1 VVATSTNIDKEFRRM
16 PLPDEVARQIRP
28 DRSALL
34 FIDMQRRHLDLDVGY
49 HTLPPSDAPRV
60 VERGGVAVR
69 AARQAGLRV
78 VHVGTWSRPS
88 QWGSI
93 EGRNPFFAWQTGKPI
108 PGADFVR
115 QSGKCV
121 EGSVWAEFMPPV
133 APAAGE
139 PVIVKKKYSGFFMTD
154 LELVLRSLGVE
165 TLFVGGVNTNN
176 CVLHTSFDAHARDF
190 GVVVLE
196 DACGSM
202 NGAAYHSAAL
212 QQIQAAIGWTT
223 TVDAFGAWLG
233 GAYHPD
239 TAAAGLRA

>member
-1 VVATSTNIDKEFRRM
+1 
-16 PLPDEVARQIRP
+16 
-28 DRSALL
+28 
-34 FIDMQRRHLDLDVGY
+34 
-49 HTLPPSDAPRV
+49 
-60 VERGGVAVR
+60 VELGGLAVR

-78 VHVGTWSRPS
+78 AHVGTWSRPT

-108 PGADFVR
+108 PGASFIR

-133 APAAGE
+133 APAPGE

-154 LELVLRSLGVE
+154 LELVLRSLGVQ
-165 TLFVGGVNTNN
+165 TLFVAGVNTNN

-202 NGAAYHSAAL
+202 NGLAYHTAAL

-223 TVDAFGAWLG
+223 TVEAFGVWLE
-233 GAYHPD
+233 GAFHS
-239 TAAAGLRA
+239 TAAVAGLRP